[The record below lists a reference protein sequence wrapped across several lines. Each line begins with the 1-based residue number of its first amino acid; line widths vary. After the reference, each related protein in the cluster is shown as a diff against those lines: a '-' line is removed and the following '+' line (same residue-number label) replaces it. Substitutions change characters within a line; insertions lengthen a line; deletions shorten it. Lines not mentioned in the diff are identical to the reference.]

1 MKRRVCHVFVSLV
14 LVVCTFPSVLRG
26 AVWTCDIPSSTVAVD
41 TLYYDEIEPAVIVAK
56 RKGRE
61 WRKYYRLVY
70 NFAKVY
76 PYALVAKEI
85 LFEADSTI
93 TAEQMRKRDQKKYIN
108 HLQDRLFDTFED
120 AIRDMTVSQGKLLL
134 RLIDRE
140 TGITPYEIIKNY
152 KSKIAAGFWQGVA
165 KLFGSDMKAPYDPEG
180 EDKMT
185 EELVVAYQKG
195 DFFNIYRSIYGKDPV
210 PPVAKPKNDFPQKA
224 RK

>member
-1 MKRRVCHVFVSLV
+1 MKRRVSHVLLSLV
-14 LVVCTFPSVLRG
+14 LFICAFPSGLRG
-26 AVWTCDIPSSTVAVD
+26 AAIPCVMPFSMAAADTV
-41 TLYYDEIEPAVIVAK
+41 YYDEIEPAVIVAK

-108 HLQDRLFDTFED
+108 QLQDRLFDTFED

-165 KLFGSDMKAPYDPEG
+165 KLFGSDMKAPYDPGG

-185 EELVVAYQKG
+185 EELVIAYQKG
-195 DFFNIYRSIYGKDPV
+195 DFYNIYRSIYGKEPV
-210 PPVAKPKNDFPQKA
+210 QTVARPKNDFPQKA
-224 RK
+224 AK

>member
-1 MKRRVCHVFVSLV
+1 MKRRVCYLFVSLI
-14 LVVCTFPSVLRG
+14 LLFFAFPPALRG
-26 AVWTCDIPSSTVAVD
+26 AASAYDIPSGAVAAD
-41 TLYYDEIEPAVIVAK
+41 TIYYDDIKPAVIVAK

-93 TAEQMRKRDQKKYIN
+93 TAEQMRKRDQKRYVNK
-108 HLQDRLFDTFED
+108 LQDRLFDTFED

-140 TGITPYEIIKNY
+140 TGITPYEIIKSY

-224 RK
+224 KK

>member
-1 MKRRVCHVFVSLV
+1 MKRRVSHVLLSLV
-14 LVVCTFPSVLRG
+14 LFICAFPSGLRG
-26 AVWTCDIPSSTVAVD
+26 AAIPCVMPLSMAAADTV
-41 TLYYDEIEPAVIVAK
+41 YYDEIEPAVIVAK

-76 PYALVAKEI
+76 LYALVAKEI

-108 HLQDRLFDTFED
+108 QLQDRLFDTFED

-165 KLFGSDMKAPYDPEG
+165 KLFGSDMKAPYDPGG

-185 EELVVAYQKG
+185 EELVIAYQKG
-195 DFFNIYRSIYGKDPV
+195 DFYNIYRSIYGKEPGQT
-210 PPVAKPKNDFPQKA
+210 VARPKNDFPQKA
-224 RK
+224 TK